1 MRSIRLSLVVCFLG
15 LLCVAL
21 TVASV
26 LLHDTAKRTLVAKEQ
41 AAEALAE
48 ARYEERAREARQ
60 RMDDRL
66 LTQAKS
72 LAGRVR
78 PRYRWERQNSY
89 HLHSASGVALTASLA
104 LPGNRLGALLNAAQ
118 SVNVTPLPKTGT
130 KAPRNRFV
138 YTTPI
143 QLQIWHRYL
152 MDLHLGKEVDLG
164 DSGWPHV
171 YSRVETNGWSAPLFP
186 SRERLGLPSEANFA
200 PNARLTW
207 VFDDY
212 KSSSAASASAR

>member
-26 LLHDTAKRTLVAKEQ
+26 LLHDTAKRTLVAKEH

-78 PRYRWERQNSY
+78 PRYRWERQNNY
-89 HLHSASGVALTASLA
+89 HLHSASGAALTASLA
-104 LPGNRLGALLNAAQ
+104 LPGNRL
-118 SVNVTPLPKTGT
+118 S
-130 KAPRNRFV
+130 
-138 YTTPI
+138 
-143 QLQIWHRYL
+143 
-152 MDLHLGKEVDLG
+152 
-164 DSGWPHV
+164 
-171 YSRVETNGWSAPLFP
+171 
-186 SRERLGLPSEANFA
+186 
-200 PNARLTW
+200 
-207 VFDDY
+207 
-212 KSSSAASASAR
+212 